1 MENDLT
7 FELEDAK
14 KFFRKKDYTL
24 IPDILYVL
32 ANDMQN
38 EPSNQIHKVDR
49 KPTVLEN
56 IFVAPRLVR
65 LRKLFENEWNG
76 PAIIRNLG
84 DELYE
89 EAIGNHQYNAYKS
102 ISSAW
107 DNMVSIVISSYRKHY
122 NS

>member
-1 MENDLT
+1 MENDLA

-14 KFFRKKDYTL
+14 RFFRKGGYRL
-24 IPDILYVL
+24 IPDVLYIL
-32 ANDMQN
+32 ADDMKN

-56 IFVAPRLVR
+56 IFPAPRLVR

-89 EAIGNHQYNAYKS
+89 EAIENHEYNVYKS
-102 ISSAW
+102 IPSAW
-107 DNMVSIVISSYRKHY
+107 GNTLSNVISSYRKHY